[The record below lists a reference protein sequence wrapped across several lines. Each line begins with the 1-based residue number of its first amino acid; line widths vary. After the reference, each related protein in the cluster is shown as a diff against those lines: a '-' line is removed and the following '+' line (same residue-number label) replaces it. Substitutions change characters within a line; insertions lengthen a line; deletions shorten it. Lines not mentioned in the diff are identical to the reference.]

1 MTDRSGDEEGFMT
14 LCRSIV
20 TALALLTIF
29 VAPVA
34 AQEDEEG
41 CKDHPMFSR
50 MPNFYISGCEDQEF
64 SAFEFELADG
74 YQNVEGHYW
83 KLEFWVKEDAKAPGP
98 LQIGRNYWNSM
109 ASKGGTRLLERFDP
123 GGGQLTARMPG
134 PGGSG
139 TIWLYVSVA
148 NGGDGYSLHVVQE
161 AAMRQDVELTA
172 KDLADALAKTGSV
185 TLNNILFDTG
195 KATIKAE
202 SEAPLE
208 TVIELLTNDPALA
221 LEVQGH
227 TDNTGTKAGNLQL
240 SKDRAD
246 AVKAYLVEKGGIAAD
261 RLTTAGLGDTAPVAD
276 NATEEGRAQNRR
288 VVLVRKS

>member
-1 MTDRSGDEEGFMT
+1 MS
-14 LCRSIV
+14 LQRSIV
-20 TALALLTIF
+20 TALVLLTLSA
-29 VAPVA
+29 APVA

-50 MPNFYISGCEDQEF
+50 MPNFYIASCEDQEF
-64 SAFEFELADG
+64 STFEFELADG
-74 YQNVEGHYW
+74 YKTVEGRLW
-83 KLEFWVKEDAKAPGP
+83 KLDLWLKDDVKTPGP

-109 ASKGGTRLLERFDP
+109 TSKGATRLLENFDP
-123 GGGQLTARMPG
+123 GGGTLLATMPG

-139 TIWLYVSVA
+139 TIWVQVSVA
-148 NGGDGYSLHVVQE
+148 NGGNAYSLTVVQE
-161 AAMRQDVELTA
+161 AAMRQDVEFTA
-172 KDLADALAKTGSV
+172 KELADALAKTGSV

-202 SEAPLE
+202 SEAPLNA
-208 TVIELLTNDPALA
+208 VVELLTGDPSLA

-227 TDNTGTKAGNLQL
+227 TDNTGTKDGNLKL

-261 RLTTAGLGDTAPVAD
+261 RLTTAGLGDTQPVAD
-276 NATEEGRAQNRR
+276 NGTDEGRAQNRR

>member
-1 MTDRSGDEEGFMT
+1 MT
-14 LCRSIV
+14 LHRSIV
-20 TALALLTIF
+20 AALVLLA
-29 VAPVA
+29 VLAGPVA

-83 KLEFWVKEDAKAPGP
+83 KLDFWVKEGAKAPGP

-109 ASKGGTRLLERFDP
+109 APKGATRLLEQFDS
-123 GGGQLTARMPG
+123 GGGQLTARIPG

-139 TIWLYVSVA
+139 TIWVYVTVS
-148 NGGDGYSLHVVQE
+148 NGGDAYSLHVVQE
-161 AAMRQDVELTA
+161 AGMRQDVELTA
-172 KDLADALAKTGSV
+172 KELADALAKTGSV

-195 KATIKAE
+195 KSTIKPE

-227 TDNTGTKAGNLQL
+227 TDNTGTKAGNLTL

-246 AVKAYLVEKGGIAAD
+246 AVKTYLVEQGGIAAD
-261 RLTTAGLGDTAPVAD
+261 RLATAGLGDTEPVAD
-276 NATEEGRAQNRR
+276 NGTEAGRAQNRR